1 MTITIEIPPELE
13 QKLRNE
19 AMRMGLPV
27 DDYARRLLEESLST
41 AEAHPFWATATS
53 EEWLRA
59 FDEWMDSH
67 DATLPPLSDAAVS
80 RESFYGE
87 RG

>member
-1 MTITIEIPPELE
+1 MTITIEIPPDLDR
-13 QKLRNE
+13 KLRDE
-19 AMRMGLPV
+19 AERQGLSV
-27 DDYARRLLEESLST
+27 DDYARRLLEERLSET
-41 AEAHPFWATATS
+41 EAPPFWATATP

-59 FDEWMDSH
+59 FDDWMDSH
-67 DATLPPLSDAAVS
+67 DATLPPLSAAAVS